1 MYLNIRFYCMFV
13 CIIIFIN
20 KKLHN
25 YILLLFQTTFTIQIK
40 LINKISMYILW
51 RFLRVVS
58 SWCASPACLI
68 YRLLWFADINSDKTR
83 IQFGFLI
90 SHIEPCARIAH
101 SALQF
106 SAQLHSRTISISFC
120 SCYQMRIQSKK
131 CNLQNWY
138 GHALQSLKTDIFVL

>member
-1 MYLNIRFYCMFV
+1 M
-13 CIIIFIN
+13 
-20 KKLHN
+20 
-25 YILLLFQTTFTIQIK
+25 LFQTTFTIQIK

-51 RFLRVVS
+51 RFLRVS

-106 SAQLHSRTISISFC
+106 SAQLHSRTISIYFVHVIKWEYNPRNVICRIGMAMPFKVRRQIFLFCNPTSF
-120 SCYQMRIQSKK
+120 
-131 CNLQNWY
+131 
-138 GHALQSLKTDIFVL
+138 